1 MADLFLSGVVGY
13 DITGEKVKN
22 FLATNDDEEVTVYI
36 NSPGGYV
43 FEGLE
48 VYNLLRASGRKIK
61 TVLTG
66 LAASMGSIIFLAGDD
81 RVAMT
86 GSLYMVHKPSGI
98 SWGNADEMRKEADLL
113 DKIQGSLSDIYKER
127 ANIES
132 IDEYI
137 NQETWFDTNEMSD
150 LGIVNSSEKPKIKA
164 IYSKE
169 TNEGEDMSKIDD
181 LKAELEKVNA
191 ENAELKEKQEEAEL
205 EAQIAKAKA
214 ETEAMK
220 AKAEAKAEAD
230 KKANEKADKDAK
242 DKLEKAEAEQEAKE
256 KAEQE
261 AKDKAEAEKKAI
273 DMTKAVKVE
282 DKTNALPA
290 FMQSKSSY

>member
-22 FLATNDDEEVTVYI
+22 FLASNDDEEVTVYI

-98 SWGNADEMRKEADLL
+98 TWGNADEMRKEADLL

-169 TNEGEDMSKIDD
+169 TNEGEDMSKVDD
-181 LKAELEKVNA
+181 LRAELEKVNA

-205 EAQIAKAKA
+205 EAQIAAAKA

-220 AKAEAKAEAD
+220 AKAEAKPDSESE
-230 KKANEKADKDAK
+230 KSEPENKAAAANDEKDDVVE
-242 DKLEKAEAEQEAKE
+242 DVVPEVTS
-256 KAEQE
+256 
-261 AKDKAEAEKKAI
+261 KAI
-273 DMTKAVKVE
+273 DMTNAVKVNE
-282 DKTNALPA
+282 ETNTLPA
-290 FMQSKSSY
+290 FMQAQSSY

>member
-205 EAQIAKAKA
+205 EAEIAKAKA

-220 AKAEAKAEAD
+220 AKAEAKPD
-230 KKANEKADKDAK
+230 T
-242 DKLEKAEAEQEAKE
+242 
-256 KAEQE
+256 
-261 AKDKAEAEKKAI
+261 EAEKSEPENEVIATNAEKDEIEEDKAPEAESKAI

-290 FMQSKSSY
+290 FMQAQSSY

>member
-191 ENAELKEKQEEAEL
+191 ENTELKEKQEEAEL

-220 AKAEAKAEAD
+220 AKAEAKPDTETEKSEPENEVTATNAE
-230 KKANEKADKDAK
+230 K
-242 DKLEKAEAEQEAKE
+242 DKIEE
-256 KAEQE
+256 
-261 AKDKAEAEKKAI
+261 DKAPESESKAI

-290 FMQSKSSY
+290 FMQAQSKY

>member
-22 FLATNDDEEVTVYI
+22 FLASNDDEEVTVYI

-98 SWGNADEMRKEADLL
+98 TWGNADEMRKEADLL

-132 IDEYI
+132 ID
-137 NQETWFDTNEMSD
+137 
-150 LGIVNSSEKPKIKA
+150 
-164 IYSKE
+164 
-169 TNEGEDMSKIDD
+169 
-181 LKAELEKVNA
+181 
-191 ENAELKEKQEEAEL
+191 
-205 EAQIAKAKA
+205 
-214 ETEAMK
+214 
-220 AKAEAKAEAD
+220 
-230 KKANEKADKDAK
+230 
-242 DKLEKAEAEQEAKE
+242 
-256 KAEQE
+256 
-261 AKDKAEAEKKAI
+261 
-273 DMTKAVKVE
+273 
-282 DKTNALPA
+282 
-290 FMQSKSSY
+290 